1 MSAKLTAFSWVG
13 FDSVSDQPVAI
24 VRLTLTVD
32 LRAYVRAAGVAFGL
46 QGLCLSLASV

>member
-24 VRLTLTVD
+24 VRLTLTV
-32 LRAYVRAAGVAFGL
+32 AYVRAAGVAFGL